1 MCQDIFQK
9 GFRDLL
15 TATLDIAVARI
26 IQPAVLLSRYAC
38 VKAGLGL
45 DNGFMAYGAT
55 CNQPGN
61 GTVSLYLNNKLV
73 TEIHSEIPD
82 TIIYDGSRK
91 IGTTVVGKIGNGVY
105 ESRYLG
111 MSVLGNEMQMAGPKV
126 YTDSARPEVSLWNVS
141 DSTDVL
147 NRIFVTCSLLT
158 LTV

>member
-1 MCQDIFQK
+1 
-9 GFRDLL
+9 
-15 TATLDIAVARI
+15 
-26 IQPAVLLSRYAC
+26 
-38 VKAGLGL
+38 
-45 DNGFMAYGAT
+45 MAYGAT

-61 GTVSLYLNNKLV
+61 GTVSLSLNNKLV

-147 NRIFVTCSLLT
+147 NRIFVVSAKVEDSESGVAKVEIRPMLGTTPLR
-158 LTV
+158 TVWSRPISA